1 MTFYRGYDSKYGF
14 FSKHSFVW
22 ISSDKDYASEYGDS
36 VKSCCIDFNKLS
48 FANISALE
56 DICSELDYDYLD
68 AIYNPTEEMADLLRT
83 LGVNAYT
90 IEPMDYKYF
99 VLYGLVIVP
108 NLAHHIF
115 SYMFL
120 QLSFYW
126 LHFLHHI

>member
-22 ISSDKDYASEYGDS
+22 ISSDKDYAFEYGDS

-90 IEPMDYKYF
+90 IEPMDYKYCCI
-99 VLYGLVIVP
+99 LDKKLID
-108 NLAHHIF
+108 I
-115 SYMFL
+115 
-120 QLSFYW
+120 QK
-126 LHFLHHI
+126 